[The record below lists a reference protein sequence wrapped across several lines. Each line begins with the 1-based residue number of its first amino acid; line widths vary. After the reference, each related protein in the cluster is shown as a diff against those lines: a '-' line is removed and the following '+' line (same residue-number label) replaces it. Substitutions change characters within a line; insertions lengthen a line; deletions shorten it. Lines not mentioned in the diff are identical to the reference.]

1 MAKYYTDW
9 NDIKEDEAPALIDA
23 AARYLSAADY
33 PSIGVV
39 ISILGI
45 KKGSDEVCMDTSVPD
60 AETI

>member
-9 NDIKEDEAPALIDA
+9 NDIKTDEAPALIDA

-45 KKGSDEVCMDTSVPD
+45 KKGSDEVCMDTSVQD